1 MNELTPEQKRVLR
14 EKGTEAPFSGD
25 YVHKTKDGMY
35 KCVACDNLIFSSDAQ
50 FDSGTGWPS
59 FDQAI
64 LGAVKEVEDNDH
76 GMSRIETVCA
86 KCGSHLGHVFD
97 DGPTKT
103 GKRYCIN
110 SVCLNLEEKGN
121 SLPKALAFDLDGT
134 LASSKYRIEDDM
146 VAVLCQLLAHVP
158 IAVVSGASQEQFHEQ
173 FLQYFPK
180 DFDFTSKLYIFPQNG
195 AELIEYKKGS
205 WVVDYENSLDKRSEG
220 EIISALDLVIKE
232 FGLKKNPDYGEL
244 VENRGD
250 QITLSALGQKA
261 PLELKQKWDPD
272 QAIRIKMKAFLEP
285 LLPDDEIR
293 IGGATSIDITK
304 RGIHKA
310 YAMNYFIKM
319 LNIAKENL
327 LYIGDALF
335 PGGND
340 EIVKKNGFVCQ
351 KVDNPQ
357 DTLTLLR
364 GILQKY
370 EEASRK

>member
-1 MNELTPEQKRVLR
+1 MK
-14 EKGTEAPFSGD
+14 EKFTEPPFSGK
-25 YVHKTKDGMY
+25 YLHKTTDGTY
-35 KCVACDNLIFSSDAQ
+35 KCVACDNPIFSSDAQ

-64 LGAVKEVEDNDH
+64 PGAVKEIPDSDYGMNRVE
-76 GMSRIETVCA
+76 IVCA
-86 KCGSHLGHVFD
+86 KCGSHLGHVFN

-110 SVCLNLEEKGN
+110 SVCLNLEEKKQDG
-121 SLPKALAFDLDGT
+121 LPKALAFDLDGT

-146 VAVLCQLLAHVP
+146 VNVLCKILAHVP
-158 IAVVSGASQEQFHEQ
+158 IAVVSGASREQFNEQ
-173 FLQYFPK
+173 FLKYFPK

-195 AELIEYKKGS
+195 AELIEYKNGS
-205 WVVDYENSLDKRSEG
+205 WVVDYENSLDKRNEK
-220 EIISALDLVIKE
+220 EIVSALNLA
-232 FGLKKNPDYGEL
+232 LKKFDLKENRDYGSLIES
-244 VENRGD
+244 RGD
-250 QITLSALGQKA
+250 QVTLSALGQKA

-310 YAMNYFIKM
+310 YAMSYFIKM
-319 LNIAKENL
+319 LNIPKNDL

-351 KVDNPQ
+351 QVDNPQ
-357 DTLTLLR
+357 HTLIILR
-364 GILQKY
+364 DILQKY